1 MAELQSL
8 KTIFQREGLE
18 FIQKL
23 FNNFVIVSE
32 KVGGTRFAFEKS
44 ENGLTFFKK
53 EGKITKVDRS
63 LSQLYEQ
70 PIRYIETLSKDI
82 IKELP
87 EGYRYGFRYFLNT
100 KPETIQYDNMPLNGL
115 ILTDVQR
122 ISDGKQIEDP
132 KILQKISDLLN
143 VQSPPIIWYGKL
155 DDNQKEAL
163 LTFTKTPESELT
175 LLFKTTSFTKYVVSI
190 LNPKLKKTSLNND
203 LSKPIDSIIFKF
215 LSDENRE
222 TVSAKVIEPIIAEIN
237 RDTKVDREPTDM
249 YGIILSDIVE
259 FLKISGLNQY
269 TLKETEEEDRFLE
282 LMCLIFNQY
291 ITKNE
296 YKYQGVEMDPLS
308 FNDVPQFDLNIG
320 FITNQTTREYLE
332 KSKINKIIFRIL
344 VSSIIK
350 PKKKPTGTLT
360 ELLLRDLKEIS
371 TKITNKVQGKND
383 PTKNEGLETFEDFLK
398 RKQEGKYIIKD

>member
-44 ENGLTFFKK
+44 EDGLTFFKK

-122 ISDGKQIEDP
+122 VSDGKMIEDP
-132 KILQKISDLLN
+132 KIIQKISDLLT

-155 DDNQKEAL
+155 DDKQKDDL
-163 LTFTKTPESELT
+163 LTFIKTPESELT
-175 LLFKTTSFTKYVVSI
+175 LLFKTSSFTKYVISI
-190 LNPKLKKTSLNND
+190 LNPKLKKTALNND

-259 FLKISGLNQY
+259 FLKITGLNQY

-282 LMCLIFNQY
+282 LMCLIFNEY
-291 ITKNE
+291 IKKNE

-320 FITNQTTREYLE
+320 FITNQTSREYLE
-332 KSKINKIIFRIL
+332 KSKMNKIIFRIL

-360 ELLLRDLKEIS
+360 ELLLRDLKDIS
-371 TKITNKVQGKND
+371 TKISNKVQGKND

>member
-32 KVGGTRFAFEKS
+32 KVGGTRFAFEKT

-70 PIRYIETLSKDI
+70 PIRYIETLSKAI

-122 ISDGKQIEDP
+122 VSDGKMIEDP
-132 KILQKISDLLN
+132 KILQKISDLLT

-155 DDNQKEAL
+155 DDKQKDDL
-163 LTFTKTPESELT
+163 LTFIKTPESELT
-175 LLFKTTSFTKYVVSI
+175 LLFKTSSFTKYVISI
-190 LNPKLKKTSLNND
+190 LNPKLKKTALNND

-259 FLKISGLNQY
+259 FLKITGLNQY

-291 ITKNE
+291 IKKNE

-320 FITNQTTREYLE
+320 FIINQTTREYLE

-360 ELLLRDLKEIS
+360 ELLLRDLKDIS
-371 TKITNKVQGKND
+371 GKISDKVQGKND

>member
-44 ENGLTFFKK
+44 EDGLVFYKK
-53 EGKITKVDRS
+53 DGKITKVDRS
-63 LSQLYEQ
+63 LSKLYEQ
-70 PIRYIETLSKDI
+70 PIRYIDTLSKAI

-122 ISDGKQIEDP
+122 VSDGKMIEDP
-132 KILQKISDLLN
+132 KILQKISDLLT

-155 DDNQKEAL
+155 DDKQKEDL
-163 LTFTKTPESELT
+163 LTFIKTPESELT
-175 LLFKTTSFTKYVVSI
+175 LLFKTTSFTKYVISI
-190 LNPKLKKTSLNND
+190 LNPKLKKTALNND
-203 LSKPIDSIIFKF
+203 LSKPIDSIIFRF

-222 TVSAKVIEPIIAEIN
+222 TISAKVIEPIIAEIN
-237 RDTKVDREPTDM
+237 RDKKVDREPTDM

-259 FLKISGLNQY
+259 FLKITGLNQY
-269 TLKETEEEDRFLE
+269 TLKETEEDDRFLE
-282 LMCLIFNQY
+282 LMCQIYNQY
-291 ITKNE
+291 IKKNE

-308 FNDVPQFDLNIG
+308 FAEVPQFDLNIG
-320 FITNQTTREYLE
+320 FITNETTREYLE

-344 VSSIIK
+344 VSSMIK

-360 ELLLRDLKEIS
+360 ELLLRDLKVIS
-371 TKITNKVQGKND
+371 EKITNKVQGKND

>member
-32 KVGGTRFAFEKS
+32 KVGGTRFAFEKT

-70 PIRYIETLSKDI
+70 PIRYIETLSKAI

-122 ISDGKQIEDP
+122 VSDGKMIEDP
-132 KILQKISDLLN
+132 KILQKISDLLT

-155 DDNQKEAL
+155 DDKQKDDL
-163 LTFTKTPESELT
+163 LTFIKTPESELT
-175 LLFKTTSFTKYVVSI
+175 LLFKTSSFTKYVISI
-190 LNPKLKKTSLNND
+190 LNPKLKKTALNND

-259 FLKISGLNQY
+259 FLKITGLNQY

-282 LMCLIFNQY
+282 LMCLIFNEY
-291 ITKNE
+291 IKKNE

-320 FITNQTTREYLE
+320 FIINQTTREYLE

-360 ELLLRDLKEIS
+360 ELLLRDLKDIS
-371 TKITNKVQGKND
+371 GKISNKVQGKND
-383 PTKNEGLETFEDFLK
+383 STKNEGLETFEDFLK

>member
-32 KVGGTRFAFEKS
+32 KVGGTRFAFEKT

-70 PIRYIETLSKDI
+70 PIRYIETLSKAI

-122 ISDGKQIEDP
+122 VSDGKMIEDP
-132 KILQKISDLLN
+132 KILQKISDLLT

-155 DDNQKEAL
+155 DDKQKDDL
-163 LTFTKTPESELT
+163 LTFIKTPESELT
-175 LLFKTTSFTKYVVSI
+175 LLFKTSSFTKYVISI
-190 LNPKLKKTSLNND
+190 LNPKLKKTALNND

-259 FLKISGLNQY
+259 FLKITGLNQY

-291 ITKNE
+291 IKKNE

-320 FITNQTTREYLE
+320 FIINQTTREYLE

-360 ELLLRDLKEIS
+360 ELLLRDLKDIS
-371 TKITNKVQGKND
+371 AKISNKVQGKND

>member
-44 ENGLTFFKK
+44 EQGLTFFKK

-63 LSQLYEQ
+63 LSKLYEQ

-100 KPETIQYDNMPLNGL
+100 KPEAIQYDKMPLNGL

-122 ISDGKQIEDP
+122 ISDGKMIEDP
-132 KILQKISDLLN
+132 KILQKISDLLT

-155 DDNQKEAL
+155 DDKQKEDF
-163 LTFTKTPESELT
+163 LTFIKTPESELT
-175 LLFKTTSFTKYVVSI
+175 ILFKTTSFTKYVISI
-190 LNPKLKKTSLNND
+190 LNPKLKKTTLNND
-203 LSKPIDSIIFKF
+203 LDKPIDSIIFKF
-215 LSDENRE
+215 IADGNHE
-222 TVSAKVIEPIIAEIN
+222 TISAKVIEPIMAEIN
-237 RDTKVDREPTDM
+237 QDKKVERTPTDM
-249 YGIILSDIVE
+249 YGIILSDIIE
-259 FLKISGLNQY
+259 FLKMTGFGQY
-269 TLKETEEEDRFLE
+269 TLKETEEDDRFLE
-282 LMCLIFNQY
+282 LMCLVYNQY
-291 ITKNE
+291 IKKNE
-296 YKYQGVEMDPLS
+296 YKYEGVEMDPIS
-308 FNDVPQFDLNIG
+308 FTEVPQFDLNIG
-320 FITNQTTREYLE
+320 FITNEETRNFLE
-332 KSKINKIIFRIL
+332 KSKMNKIIFRIL

-360 ELLLRDLKEIS
+360 ELLLRELKVVSE
-371 TKITNKVQGKND
+371 KVANKVQGKSDSN
-383 PTKNEGLETFEDFLK
+383 KNEGLQTFEDFLK
-398 RKQEGKYIIKD
+398 RKQESKYIIKD

>member
-32 KVGGTRFAFEKS
+32 KVGGTRFAFEKT

-53 EGKITKVDRS
+53 DGKITKVDRS

-122 ISDGKQIEDP
+122 VSDGKMIEDP
-132 KILQKISDLLN
+132 KILQKISDLLT

-155 DDNQKEAL
+155 DDKQKDDL
-163 LTFTKTPESELT
+163 LTFIKTPESELT
-175 LLFKTTSFTKYVVSI
+175 LLFKTSSFTKYVISI
-190 LNPKLKKTSLNND
+190 LNPKLKKTALNND
-203 LSKPIDSIIFKF
+203 LSKPVDSIIFKF

-259 FLKISGLNQY
+259 FLKITGLNQY

-291 ITKNE
+291 IKKNE

-360 ELLLRDLKEIS
+360 ELLLRDLKDIS

-383 PTKNEGLETFEDFLK
+383 PIKNEGLETFEDFLK